1 MDITNFF
8 SQPVNA
14 ELAMLISSAPLGEEE
29 RRTWFK
35 LLPFMTDDEKRELA
49 DNLRKTVKNFVRIE
63 QKALEK
69 FYREIMR

>member
-14 ELAMLISSAPLGEEE
+14 ELAMLISSAPLNEDEQ
-29 RRTWFK
+29 RTWFK
-35 LLPFMTDDEKRELA
+35 LLPFMSDDEKRELA
-49 DNLRKTVKNFVRIE
+49 DNLRKTVKNFVKME

-69 FYREIMR
+69 FYREITQ